1 MSTERVVS
9 KKHLSALIREGVST
23 RDRTASISGTFRERI
38 GDAVENGHLNRKAFN
53 IALGL
58 AKMKDEV
65 ARDRAIRDLPLY
77 IDMLREEGVFP
88 AEHVGDLVDDAEK
101 AAAGEDGPSGFVFTG
116 TADAAI
122 KAMDA
127 ALKAEAGE
135 GYPKTLRPLCLNPDN
150 CSGYGRTTCHSCLT
164 AADERDPVAAA
175 ADAAFSAEDGV
186 EPAAPKTSRKH
197 RAAMG
202 DAPSSYT
209 LKH

>member
-1 MSTERVVS
+1 MTAERVINR
-9 KKHLSALIREGVST
+9 KHLSALIREGVST

-58 AKMKDEV
+58 AKMKDDV

-101 AAAGEDGPSGFVFTG
+101 AAAGEDETEG
-116 TADAAI
+116 D
-122 KAMDA
+122 
-127 ALKAEAGE
+127 GE
-135 GYPKTLRPLCLNPDN
+135 
-150 CSGYGRTTCHSCLT
+150 
-164 AADERDPVAAA
+164 ADERDPVAAA

-186 EPAAPKTSRKH
+186 EPAPPKRT
-197 RAAMG
+197 RAKVG
-202 DAPSSYT
+202 EAPST
-209 LKH
+209 FKLN

>member
-1 MSTERVVS
+1 MTAERVVNR
-9 KKHLSALIREGVST
+9 KHLSALIREGVST

-38 GDAVENGHLNRKAFN
+38 GDAVENGNLNRKAFN

-101 AAAGEDGPSGFVFTG
+101 AAAGVDETEV
-116 TADAAI
+116 
-122 KAMDA
+122 
-127 ALKAEAGE
+127 
-135 GYPKTLRPLCLNPDN
+135 
-150 CSGYGRTTCHSCLT
+150 
-164 AADERDPVAAA
+164 DERDPAAAA

-186 EPAAPKTSRKH
+186 EPAPPKRT
-197 RAAMG
+197 RAKVG
-202 DAPSSYT
+202 EAPST
-209 LKH
+209 FKLN

>member
-1 MSTERVVS
+1 MTAERVVS

-88 AEHVGDLVDDAEK
+88 AEHVGDLVDDAEA
-101 AAAGEDGPSGFVFTG
+101 AAAGEDDAS
-116 TADAAI
+116 AD
-122 KAMDA
+122 D
-127 ALKAEAGE
+127 
-135 GYPKTLRPLCLNPDN
+135 
-150 CSGYGRTTCHSCLT
+150 
-164 AADERDPVAAA
+164 RDPVAAA

-186 EPAAPKTSRKH
+186 DPAPPKRQ
-197 RAAMG
+197 RAKVG
-202 DAPSSYT
+202 EAPST
-209 LKH
+209 FKLN

>member
-1 MSTERVVS
+1 MTAERVINR
-9 KKHLSALIREGVST
+9 KHLSALIREGVST

-101 AAAGEDGPSGFVFTG
+101 AAAGEDET
-116 TADAAI
+116 
-122 KAMDA
+122 
-127 ALKAEAGE
+127 EGE
-135 GYPKTLRPLCLNPDN
+135 G
-150 CSGYGRTTCHSCLT
+150 GE
-164 AADERDPVAAA
+164 ADERDPVAAA

-186 EPAAPKTSRKH
+186 DPAPAKAGRKP

>member
-1 MSTERVVS
+1 MTAERVINR
-9 KKHLSALIREGVST
+9 KHLSALIREGVST

-101 AAAGEDGPSGFVFTG
+101 AAASEDDAP
-116 TADAAI
+116 AD
-122 KAMDA
+122 D
-127 ALKAEAGE
+127 
-135 GYPKTLRPLCLNPDN
+135 
-150 CSGYGRTTCHSCLT
+150 
-164 AADERDPVAAA
+164 RDPVAAA

-186 EPAAPKTSRKH
+186 EPAPPKRT
-197 RAAMG
+197 RAKVG
-202 DAPSSYT
+202 EAPST
-209 LKH
+209 FKLN

>member
-1 MSTERVVS
+1 MSGNERVVS

-101 AAAGEDGPSGFVFTG
+101 AASGEDETE
-116 TADAAI
+116 T
-122 KAMDA
+122 
-127 ALKAEAGE
+127 E
-135 GYPKTLRPLCLNPDN
+135 
-150 CSGYGRTTCHSCLT
+150 
-164 AADERDPVAAA
+164 ADERDPAAAA
-175 ADAAFSAEDGV
+175 ADAAFSAEDGI
-186 EPAAPKTSRKH
+186 EPAPAKTTRKS

-202 DAPSSYT
+202 DAEGSYT